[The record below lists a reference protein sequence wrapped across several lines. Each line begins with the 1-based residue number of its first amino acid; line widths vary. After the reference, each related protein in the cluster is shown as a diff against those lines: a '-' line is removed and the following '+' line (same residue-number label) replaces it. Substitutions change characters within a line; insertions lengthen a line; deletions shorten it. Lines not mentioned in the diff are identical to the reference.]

1 MRKTGPLST
10 CASNARTGNFRT
22 PLLQRQLDPH
32 RGVGGAEFDAQVPLV
47 PAECRPQMHPTS
59 NLQAAAEALE
69 QASTSDS
76 FWVRVSR
83 GRSPQARIY
92 QVASDVFFVREGTHR
107 WECSDW
113 RSLSRPP
120 TRSGDVQL

>member
-10 CASNARTGNFRT
+10 CAFNARTGSFRT
-22 PLLQRQLDPH
+22 PLLQRQLDPR
-32 RGVGGAEFDAQVPLV
+32 RGLGGAEFDAQVPLV

-83 GRSPQARIY
+83 GRSPKPVSTKWRLMSFLLEKEHIDEHVVTGGLFLGRPRG
-92 QVASDVFFVREGTHR
+92 QVTYS
-107 WECSDW
+107 
-113 RSLSRPP
+113 
-120 TRSGDVQL
+120 